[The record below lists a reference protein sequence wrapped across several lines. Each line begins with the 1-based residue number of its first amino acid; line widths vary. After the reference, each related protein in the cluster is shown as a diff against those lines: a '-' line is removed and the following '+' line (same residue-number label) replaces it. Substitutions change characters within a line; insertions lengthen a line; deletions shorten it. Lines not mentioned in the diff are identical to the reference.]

1 MKIQLKVPILL
12 TEQST
17 PITELEMREKICP
30 SDIRFLRATHMGD
43 PTIEDMLTLA
53 SRLTGQSEAILNK
66 LDMADLDTV
75 CGEAWSFLA
84 KSRTGGKTP

>member
-1 MKIQLKVPILL
+1 
-12 TEQST
+12 
-17 PITELEMREKICP
+17 
-30 SDIRFLRATHMGD
+30 
-43 PTIEDMLTLA
+43 MLTLA